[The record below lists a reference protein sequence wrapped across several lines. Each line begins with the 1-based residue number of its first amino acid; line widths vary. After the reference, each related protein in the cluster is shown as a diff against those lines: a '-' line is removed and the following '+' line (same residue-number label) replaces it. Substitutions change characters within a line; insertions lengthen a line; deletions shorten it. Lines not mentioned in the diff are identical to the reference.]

1 MSILKPL
8 CRPSSAPST
17 FLTSW
22 RQLSRTSYSCS
33 KTVST
38 PCSSVCAMWAST
50 QSTSIDGWGMWELL
64 HPSDKVTTKI
74 LGCSVYS
81 GVVMGTNSD
90 AVFSWMNVH
99 LRMWRMILLYHAS
112 CGTWTYDLA
121 WCCLTGAIH
130 PGVLYHYVHVL
141 SVEFEFSS
149 PPGEPQFTADSHTQ
163 VVTYL
168 LTRAAAV
175 LTILLVTVCDI

>member
-90 AVFSWMNVH
+90 AVFSRMNVH
-99 LRMWRMILLYHAS
+99 LRMWRMILAIPCILWNLDL
-112 CGTWTYDLA
+112 TWH
-121 WCCLTGAIH
+121 GVIH